1 MSRNIFL
8 FISSQV
14 ISDIGDWID
23 RIAVLTLVYNIN
35 NSSVDMSFLSIM
47 MLMPSLIFGVFAGKI
62 VDIYNKKR
70 ILILG
75 DFLRA
80 ILVFLIPFFKEYVF
94 IIIFIVSTISIFYDT
109 AKSSILPELVKKDRL
124 RQVNSLSSSYSSLM
138 MVLGP
143 SISGFIISEFDI
155 KYCFYIDSLT
165 FLLSMIMIFLI
176 KLYKYGSKKDVEL
189 YQTDKISFI
198 EGLKYIKG
206 NRIIF
211 NTLAINTIVG
221 LAAGMLNGLLIMYV
235 YKFLK
240 TDSQGYGAIL
250 TFKGLAMILTSLVLY
265 KYLKNVPV
273 DVIFK
278 LGLIGLGISTTVFPL
293 NTFFGLAILI
303 QFFNGIF
310 NALYSISRTTIIQE
324 NCDNQYLGRTFSM
337 NTMLTNIT
345 SIISLAFGGVAA
357 EFFGVRAVL
366 IIGGLIVLI
375 SGFIARNKIYLELT
389 P

>member
-8 FISSQV
+8 FISLQV

-35 NSSVDMSFLSIM
+35 NSSIDMSFLSIM
-47 MLMPSLIFGVFAGKI
+47 MLLPSLIFGVFAGKI
-62 VDIYNKKR
+62 VDIYNKNK

-75 DFLRA
+75 DFFRA

-94 IIIFIVSTISIFYDT
+94 IIIFIVSSISIFYDT
-109 AKSSILPELVKKDRL
+109 AKSSILPEIVKKDRL

-143 SISGFIISEFDI
+143 SISGFIISKFDI

-165 FLLSMIMIFLI
+165 FLLSMVMIFLI
-176 KLYKYGSKKDVEL
+176 ELYKDESQNDVEL
-189 YQTDKISFI
+189 DRTEKISFI
-198 EGLKYIKG
+198 EGLKYIKD
-206 NRIIF
+206 NCIIF
-211 NTLAINTIVG
+211 NTLSINMIVG

-265 KYLKNVPV
+265 KYLKNVSV

-293 NTFFGLAILI
+293 NTFFVLAILI

-337 NTMLTNIT
+337 NTMLINIT
-345 SIISLAFGGVAA
+345 SIISLAFGGIAA
-357 EFFGVRAVL
+357 KFLGVRAVL
-366 IIGGLIVLI
+366 LIGGFIVLI
-375 SGFIARNKIYLELT
+375 SGFVARNKIHLELT
-389 P
+389 S

>member
-35 NSSVDMSFLSIM
+35 NSSIDMSFLSIM
-47 MLMPSLIFGVFAGKI
+47 MLLPSLIFGVFAGKI
-62 VDIYNKKR
+62 VDIYNKKK

-75 DFLRA
+75 DFFRA

-94 IIIFIVSTISIFYDT
+94 IIIFIVSSISIFYDT
-109 AKSSILPELVKKDRL
+109 AKSSILPEIVKKDRL

-143 SISGFIISEFDI
+143 SISGFIISKFDI

-165 FLLSMIMIFLI
+165 FLLSMVMIFLI
-176 KLYKYGSKKDVEL
+176 ELYKDESQNDVEL
-189 YQTDKISFI
+189 DRTEKISFI
-198 EGLKYIKG
+198 EGLKYIKD
-206 NRIIF
+206 NCIIF
-211 NTLAINTIVG
+211 NTLSINMMVG

-265 KYLKNVPV
+265 KYLKNVSV

-293 NTFFGLAILI
+293 NTFFVLAILI

-337 NTMLTNIT
+337 NTMLINIT
-345 SIISLAFGGVAA
+345 SIISLAFGGIAA
-357 EFFGVRAVL
+357 KFLGVRAVL
-366 IIGGLIVLI
+366 LIGGFIVLI
-375 SGFIARNKIYLELT
+375 SGFVARNKIHLELT
-389 P
+389 S

>member
-35 NSSVDMSFLSIM
+35 NSSIDMSFLSIM
-47 MLMPSLIFGVFAGKI
+47 MLLPSLIFGVFAGKI
-62 VDIYNKKR
+62 VDIYNKKK

-75 DFLRA
+75 DFFRA

-94 IIIFIVSTISIFYDT
+94 IIIFIVSSISIFYDT
-109 AKSSILPELVKKDRL
+109 AKSSILPEIVKKDRL

-143 SISGFIISEFDI
+143 SISGFIISKFDI

-165 FLLSMIMIFLI
+165 FLLSMVMIFLI
-176 KLYKYGSKKDVEL
+176 KLYKDESQNDVEL
-189 YQTDKISFI
+189 DRTEKISFI
-198 EGLKYIKG
+198 EGLKYIKD
-206 NRIIF
+206 NCIIF
-211 NTLAINTIVG
+211 NTLSINMIVG

-265 KYLKNVPV
+265 KYLKNVSV

-293 NTFFGLAILI
+293 NTFFVLAILI

-337 NTMLTNIT
+337 NTMLINIT
-345 SIISLAFGGVAA
+345 SIISLAFGGIAA
-357 EFFGVRAVL
+357 KFLGVRAVL
-366 IIGGLIVLI
+366 LIGGFIVLI
-375 SGFIARNKIYLELT
+375 SGFVARNKIHLELT
-389 P
+389 S

>member
-35 NSSVDMSFLSIM
+35 NSSIDMSFLSIM
-47 MLMPSLIFGVFAGKI
+47 MLLPSLIFGVFAGKI
-62 VDIYNKKR
+62 VDIYNKKK

-75 DFLRA
+75 DFFRA
-80 ILVFLIPFFKEYVF
+80 ILVFLIPVFKEYIF
-94 IIIFIVSTISIFYDT
+94 IIIFIVSSISIFYDT
-109 AKSSILPELVKKDRL
+109 AKSSILPEIVKKDRL

-143 SISGFIISEFDI
+143 SISGFIISKFDI

-165 FLLSMIMIFLI
+165 FLLSMVMIFLI
-176 KLYKYGSKKDVEL
+176 KLYKDESQNDVEL
-189 YQTDKISFI
+189 DRTEKISFI
-198 EGLKYIKG
+198 EGLKYIKD
-206 NRIIF
+206 NCIIF
-211 NTLAINTIVG
+211 NTLSINMIVG
-221 LAAGMLNGLLIMYV
+221 LAVGMLNGLLIMYV

-265 KYLKNVPV
+265 KYLKNVSV

-293 NTFFGLAILI
+293 NTFFVLAILI

-337 NTMLTNIT
+337 NTMLINIT
-345 SIISLAFGGVAA
+345 SIISLAFGGIAA
-357 EFFGVRAVL
+357 KFLGVRAVL
-366 IIGGLIVLI
+366 LIGGFIVLI
-375 SGFIARNKIYLELT
+375 SGFVARNKIHLELT
-389 P
+389 S